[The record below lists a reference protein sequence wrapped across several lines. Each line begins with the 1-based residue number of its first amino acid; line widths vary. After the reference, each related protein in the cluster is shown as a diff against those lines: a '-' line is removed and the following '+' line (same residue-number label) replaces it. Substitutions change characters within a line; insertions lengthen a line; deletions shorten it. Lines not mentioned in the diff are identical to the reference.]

1 MSKQFHYKFKV
12 GTKKQVVAYWDC
24 THLFSLADERQD
36 TRKRSPKSR
45 EPEPQS
51 RASDYSPAIF
61 SIASNISFNRDS
73 KEKKRLISQPLI
85 QLTVGMTRLELATSR
100 PPDACATNCATS
112 RKRVQRY
119 NVFLKPPNL
128 LGFFCEKNWHFS
140 QNSLEFSHFTANKW
154 RNPVHSTSYKSPII
168 VSCCRRQN

>member
-1 MSKQFHYKFKV
+1 MSIPIESHDFPVQSYTFNGECPNNSTINLRLVLKNRSGV
-12 GTKKQVVAYWDC
+12 LGLLP
-24 THLFSLADERQD
+24 LFSLADERQD
-36 TRKRSPKSR
+36 TRKRPPNSR

-51 RASDYSPAIF
+51 RASDYRPAIF
-61 SIASNISFNRDS
+61 SIASSISFNRDS

-128 LGFFCEKNWHFS
+128 WGFFCEKLAFFS
-140 QNSLEFSHFTANKW
+140 KQ
-154 RNPVHSTSYKSPII
+154 P
-168 VSCCRRQN
+168 